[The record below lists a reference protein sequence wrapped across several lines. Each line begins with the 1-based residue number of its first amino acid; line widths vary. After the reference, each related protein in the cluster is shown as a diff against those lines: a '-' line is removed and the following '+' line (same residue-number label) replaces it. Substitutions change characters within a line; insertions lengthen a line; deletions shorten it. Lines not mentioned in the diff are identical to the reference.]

1 MNKTLLLISL
11 CLVASFA
18 VANPVSQTAATRVA
32 NQFWQSVLRG
42 QGQLHPM
49 PWQYSEIY
57 LFVGDQ
63 GGFVMVSADDCARPV
78 IAYSHHG
85 SLSQGTLPIQL
96 SQRMEAYCGLIAE
109 GINKRVSASAADAAQ
124 WEQLMSGIEPKDG
137 DNDDRVGPLLETH
150 WHQDGGYALLTP
162 QHTPTGCAATAQ
174 AQLMRYWRYP
184 AFGHGYETYNCPPY
198 GAQSADFSHT
208 LYDWS
213 NMPDQVS
220 LGSPYEQQIAVSTL
234 MYHVGVSLHMGYAPG
249 GSAAAGVVGRPGVPS
264 IDNSLKDHFYYSRSM
279 RPIFRTDGYS
289 DQQWADS
296 LVTELRLH
304 HPIVYCGVAP
314 EGGHGFVCDG
324 YEYRGGRVFFHFNFG
339 WSGNGDGYYT
349 VDDIC
354 PNVSPTGEV
363 GSVYHFNQSNQA
375 LLGAV
380 PDYGLHV
387 SDSMLTFTREGGN
400 RQLLFCGID
409 TSAMLWGDG
418 ESPLVIS
425 ADQPWVTV
433 ERNEA
438 EPVGATGNP
447 RWYIVAAEE
456 NTTGSERQ
464 ATITFTREGRGT
476 TAGMS
481 SVSVT
486 VVQTYYSPEEY
497 CPLTVVMESTRGGGW
512 EGGAHL
518 SFESLSGYVYGTA
531 ALASGSSAT
540 VEVGVAPHDVNVVF
554 HHGGGTDRYIN
565 YHVLNRH
572 GEELV
577 GVDYAFMNGGTH
589 FIEWPCARLGIE
601 EQPADASPCRVWP
614 NPARDVLHIEAAA
627 LLCAELYDMYGR
639 RVATTSGSDM
649 NLAGLPAGV
658 YILRAVTDLGVSEY
672 RIIKN

>member
-1 MNKTLLLISL
+1 
-11 CLVASFA
+11 
-18 VANPVSQTAATRVA
+18 
-32 NQFWQSVLRG
+32 
-42 QGQLHPM
+42 
-49 PWQYSEIY
+49 
-57 LFVGDQ
+57 
-63 GGFVMVSADDCARPV
+63 
-78 IAYSHHG
+78 
-85 SLSQGTLPIQL
+85 
-96 SQRMEAYCGLIAE
+96 
-109 GINKRVSASAADAAQ
+109 
-124 WEQLMSGIEPKDG
+124 
-137 DNDDRVGPLLETH
+137 
-150 WHQDGGYALLTP
+150 
-162 QHTPTGCAATAQ
+162 
-174 AQLMRYWRYP
+174 
-184 AFGHGYETYNCPPY
+184 
-198 GAQSADFSHT
+198 
-208 LYDWS
+208 
-213 NMPDQVS
+213 
-220 LGSPYEQQIAVSTL
+220 
-234 MYHVGVSLHMGYAPG
+234 
-249 GSAAAGVVGRPGVPS
+249 
-264 IDNSLKDHFYYSRSM
+264 
-279 RPIFRTDGYS
+279 
-289 DQQWADS
+289 
-296 LVTELRLH
+296 
-304 HPIVYCGVAP
+304 
-314 EGGHGFVCDG
+314 
-324 YEYRGGRVFFHFNFG
+324 
-339 WSGNGDGYYT
+339 
-349 VDDIC
+349 
-354 PNVSPTGEV
+354 
-363 GSVYHFNQSNQA
+363 
-375 LLGAV
+375 
-380 PDYGLHV
+380 
-387 SDSMLTFTREGGN
+387 MLTFTREGGS

-409 TSAMLWGDG
+409 TASAWGDG

-565 YHVLNRH
+565 YRVLNRH
-572 GEELV
+572 GDELV
-577 GVDYAFMNGGTH
+577 RVDYAFMNGGTH

-601 EQPADASPCRVWP
+601 EQPAEASACRVWP

-627 LLCAELYDMYGR
+627 LLRAELYDTYGR

-649 NLAGLPAGV
+649 NLAGLSAGV